1 MRMPIEGQHR
11 DLRHSHATTQM
22 KELASE
28 EGKRKK
34 CQSLG
39 NMAGHVRKSLDQLIL
54 VSDGASVL
62 DRLVFDAV
70 LG

>member
-11 DLRHSHATTQM
+11 DFGHSHTATQM
-22 KELASE
+22 KESAPD
-28 EGKRKK
+28 EGTRKK

-39 NMAGHVRKSLDQLIL
+39 NMAGHVRKSLDQPIL

-62 DRLVFDAV
+62 DCLVFDAV
-70 LG
+70 L